1 MCISEDGG
9 RDSLGAMYV
18 MKDWD
23 IMNAPLNLSLVLYL
37 LCRGG
42 EEQAFYLKG
51 HAHGGRGVVA
61 CWYGDVG
68 TLG

>member
-1 MCISEDGG
+1 MCEYSEGVVH
-9 RDSLGAMYV
+9 RLSLGV
-18 MKDWD
+18 
-23 IMNAPLNLSLVLYL
+23 PLVCVKTGCALVDSWGRALWL
-37 LCRGG
+37 GG

-68 TLG
+68 ALG